1 MEGLKRSAGV
11 DIYHEIL
18 EDLGSR
24 IFFLGSRI
32 FGQNLQ
38 NIALAWEIPRFRA
51 GAIFSW
57 DFDSVGRLYCLF
69 PKYINIIMYAV
80 CIELECF
87 VSQRYA
93 KIPRCLLHVTYI

>member
-1 MEGLKRSAGV
+1 MLGIDGEGFEVTVPATMTGRELRAVSVRGSV
-11 DIYHEIL
+11 I
-18 EDLGSR
+18 DLRRDASKGSR
-24 IFFLGSRI
+24 LSRHAYVLVLVYL
-32 FGQNLQ
+32 NL
-38 NIALAWEIPRFRA
+38 IIIL
-51 GAIFSW
+51 
-57 DFDSVGRLYCLF
+57 LYCLF